1 MCTEWCKPVHWAIVM
16 HSFRKL
22 RCCLHSV
29 LISSW
34 SQLVRVLC
42 RLEAALQIISLQ
54 SDLQT
59 LAQLEQKHKPPQGGP
74 PYGARVQVITCAH
87 RQFLHPPLPY
97 SRGPR
102 PWCRLRLR
110 VRDNRNSISFRRFE
124 RFLLS
129 RHFRKDKSLNP
140 NCCVFVCGLPF
151 FRPLQHCSD
160 FLLILCWVWSSGVFC
175 LWPQSEHTCR
185 LWGFLLYLAFSTMT
199 SHVFGIRA
207 SDATNWWN
215 YILLRR

>member
-74 PYGARVQVITCAH
+74 PYGARVQVITCAQ

-124 RFLLS
+124 RFCCRDILE
-129 RHFRKDKSLNP
+129 RTNP
-140 NCCVFVCGLPF
+140 STPTAVFLCVVF
-151 FRPLQHCSD
+151 H
-160 FLLILCWVWSSGVFC
+160 SSGPSSIVQIF
-175 LWPQSEHTCR
+175 
-185 LWGFLLYLAFSTMT
+185 Y
-199 SHVFGIRA
+199 
-207 SDATNWWN
+207 
-215 YILLRR
+215 